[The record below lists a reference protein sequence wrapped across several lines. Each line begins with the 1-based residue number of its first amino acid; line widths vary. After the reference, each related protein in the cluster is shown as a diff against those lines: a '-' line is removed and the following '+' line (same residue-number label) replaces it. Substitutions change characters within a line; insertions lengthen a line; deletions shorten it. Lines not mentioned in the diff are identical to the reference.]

1 MNVLEFWGR
10 IIGGFFAGAVSAALF
25 GEGHLVPGIAALIT
39 AFFIVLTPFSM
50 LRGHQ
55 RPRSL
60 SSLKQD
66 FDIYMLLAWNRGIL
80 GLLLGIGGTG
90 MLDMTKSNDHR
101 NTWASLVILVL
112 GWLLVSPLGD
122 RVFTYSRKDSVVYGK
137 WRWNPKSSALYLTR
151 FSGLVATVCGAG
163 MLAANNVKLAEAI
176 FVLVGGVALIFINQ
190 IKHYITGAAQ
200 AADKTVSPVTFK
212 APVAVK
218 KIQTEQTVAAVT
230 TVSLPADAVVK
241 KEPNLAEQYKALQ
254 LLPVAEKGTAYGT
267 FLNRLFDTEGLL
279 TSSAFTVKETIING
293 SFELEGQIYILAAKW
308 GIEKSDEDAL
318 LIFNAKVE
326 SRSTWARGIF
336 ISEAGFTK
344 DGLALFAQG
353 KRTSIIGM
361 DGKDLQLVV
370 DGKLSLKDAIKRKAR
385 RAVETNNFFVP
396 LHELI

>member
-1 MNVLEFWGR
+1 MNALEFWGR
-10 IIGGFFAGAVSAALF
+10 IIWGIFVGLLSAALF
-25 GEGHLVPGIAALIT
+25 GEGHLVSGIAALLT
-39 AFFIVLTPFSM
+39 AVFIVLTPFSM

-55 RPRSL
+55 RPRPL
-60 SSLKQD
+60 SSFKQD
-66 FDIYMLLAWNRGIL
+66 FDIYMLLAWSRGIL
-80 GLLLGIGGTG
+80 GLFLGIGGSA

-101 NTWASLVILVL
+101 NTWASLVILAL
-112 GWLLVSPLGD
+112 GWFLLSPLGD
-122 RVFTYSRKDSVVYGK
+122 RVFTYSRQDVVIYGK
-137 WRWNPKSSALYLTR
+137 WRWNPRSSALYLTR

-163 MLAANNVKLAEAI
+163 MLAANKVKLAEAL
-176 FVLVGGVALIFINQ
+176 FVLVGGAALIFIKQ

-200 AADKTVSPVTFK
+200 APDKTASKVTFK
-212 APVAVK
+212 VPVAVQ
-218 KIQTEQTVAAVT
+218 KIQTEQPVAVVT
-230 TVSLPADAVVK
+230 TVNPPADAVVK
-241 KEPNLAEQYKALQ
+241 KTPGLAEQYKALQ
-254 LLPVAEKGTAYGT
+254 LLPVADKGKAYGT
-267 FLNRLFDTEGLL
+267 FLNSLFDKEGLL
-279 TSSAFTVKETIING
+279 TSSAFTVKETLING

-344 DGLALFAQG
+344 EGLALFAQG

-361 DGKDLQLVV
+361 DGKDLQLVI
-370 DGKLSLKDAIKRKAR
+370 DGKLSLIDAIKRKAR